1 MKSFKISTT
10 TFNKKGLPIFLKGG
24 LDFAQ
29 LRFVSGCEKAFKQQK
44 RASSTAKFNFAAIGY
59 ETSEDFGAYMMEA
72 RDVAEAQHEFNKV
85 GSPNTGPQLGD
96 VFTIQDFHNTGGE
109 VAAKMANMMAEDGV
123 WLWPNA
129 GAEFQRKG
137 NEWIVIDT
145 LEVA

>member
-10 TFNKKGLPIFLKGG
+10 NFNKKGLPIFLKGG

-29 LRFVSGCEKAFKQQK
+29 LRFVSGCEKAFKKQERTK
-44 RASSTAKFNFAAIGY
+44 PTAKFNFAAIGY
-59 ETSEDFGAYMMEA
+59 ETSEDFAAFMIEA

-85 GSPNTGPQLGD
+85 GSPNTGPQVGD

-109 VAAKMANMMAEDGV
+109 IAARMANGMNEDGV
-123 WLWPNA
+123 WVWWNA
-129 GAEFQRKG
+129 GATFQRKG
-137 NEWIVIDT
+137 NEWIVVDT